1 MSKSYHDILGVSP
14 NATKQEIRS
23 AYLKKV
29 KELHPDKV
37 SNKGK
42 EEECNKKMSKVQ
54 EAYDYLYLG
63 KGPEQQ
69 EYGGSHQNYGD
80 QGGFGQKGF
89 GSDIFEQFF
98 NTVFNFKSIYSAEIK
113 LKDFLTKDSIT
124 VELQEQTVCPHCK
137 GMGCRNCYYR
147 GKTSVKQK
155 VTIEYKD
162 KQNIFALLNNEVK
175 YTLNS
180 GSSILLQLN
189 DDEYFIDTKNRSITL
204 GFLITHQESLVG
216 ADIKFELFNRTVS
229 ITIPPKT
236 NSHSV
241 ILSTGSNIYWNSYS
255 KANIY
260 AKIIIIHS
268 STISPEKR
276 VVEFKKA

>member
-14 NATKQEIRS
+14 NATKEEIRS

-29 KELHPDKV
+29 KELHPDKA

-69 EYGGSHQNYGD
+69 GYSGSQNSGG
-80 QGGFGQKGF
+80 QGGFGQGGF
-89 GSDIFEQFF
+89 NNDIFEQFF
-98 NTVFNFKSIYSAEIK
+98 NTVFNFRNAYSVEIK

-124 VELQEQTVCPHCK
+124 VELQEHTVCPHCK
-137 GMGCRNCYYR
+137 GMGCNYCYYR
-147 GKTSVKQK
+147 GKISGKQK
-155 VTIEYKD
+155 VTIEYKN
-162 KQNIFALLNNEVK
+162 KQNIVALLNK
-175 YTLNS
+175 QIRHTLDS
-180 GSSILLQLN
+180 GSVIALQLN
-189 DDEYFIDTKNRSITL
+189 DDEYFIDTENRSITF
-204 GFLITHQESLVG
+204 GFLITHQESLTG
-216 ADIKFELFNRTVS
+216 ADIKFELFNRTVN
-229 ITIPPKT
+229 IRIPPKT

-241 ILSTGSNIYWNSYS
+241 ILSNDTDIYWNSYS

-260 AKIIIIHS
+260 AKIIILHS
-268 STISPEKR
+268 STISPAKR